1 MQYGFSSLLI
11 QKCKKQFEVEN
22 KKIKPQLYS
31 SSTIQES
38 YIATYT
44 FDKYSKIVNE
54 RFLIPANHCYGITTL
69 VSFTCVTV
77 LLLVLFLQMQQ
88 ELNRSNI
95 VQAQAQ
101 RERDAMERLM
111 KKKQDDFFDK
121 LEAIHVQL
129 QAVEEEANLKMQ
141 EVEERCNRDIDK
153 YKVRSLFLFF
163 CLL

>member
-1 MQYGFSSLLI
+1 M
-11 QKCKKQFEVEN
+11 
-22 KKIKPQLYS
+22 YS

-44 FDKYSKIVNE
+44 FDKYSKTVNE
-54 RFLIPANHCYGITTL
+54 RLLIPACHCYGITTL

-77 LLLVLFLQMQQ
+77 LLLVLLLQMQQ

>member
-1 MQYGFSSLLI
+1 M
-11 QKCKKQFEVEN
+11 
-22 KKIKPQLYS
+22 YS

-44 FDKYSKIVNE
+44 FVNE
-54 RFLIPANHCYGITTL
+54 RLSIPANHCYGITTL

-77 LLLVLFLQMQQ
+77 LLLVLLLQMQQ

-141 EVEERCNRDIDK
+141 EVEERCNRDIDR
-153 YKVRSLFLFF
+153 YKVRFLFLF
-163 CLL
+163 CLSFKTLSKVQLHYRLVSAQDLQSY

>member
-1 MQYGFSSLLI
+1 
-11 QKCKKQFEVEN
+11 
-22 KKIKPQLYS
+22 
-31 SSTIQES
+31 
-38 YIATYT
+38 
-44 FDKYSKIVNE
+44 
-54 RFLIPANHCYGITTL
+54 
-69 VSFTCVTV
+69 
-77 LLLVLFLQMQQ
+77 MQQ

>member
-1 MQYGFSSLLI
+1 MKGFSSQQITIMVLLH
-11 QKCKKQFEVEN
+11 
-22 KKIKPQLYS
+22 LYLS
-31 SSTIQES
+31 R
-38 YIATYT
+38 
-44 FDKYSKIVNE
+44 VM
-54 RFLIPANHCYGITTL
+54 
-69 VSFTCVTV
+69 V
-77 LLLVLFLQMQQ
+77 LLLVLLLQMQQ

-141 EVEERCNRDIDK
+141 EVEERCNRDIER
-153 YKVRSLFLFF
+153 YKVRFSFFLSKVQLHYKLVSAQDLQSYPGPFF
-163 CLL
+163 CSLSPIF